1 VRIVLDTGCLVTA
14 VRSSSGASAEVLRT
28 ILREEI
34 VLLMNLNLALE
45 YRAVAVRKEHLLA
58 SVLRKAEILD
68 LIDALEA
75 FAEPVEV
82 FWKMRPM
89 SEDPNDDM
97 VLDVAI
103 NGRASALVT
112 NNVKHFA
119 AAGKRFGIAVLRP
132 AELLQKLRKG

>member
-1 VRIVLDTGCLVTA
+1 MRIVLDTGCLVTA

-75 FAEPVEV
+75 LLNPWKCSGRCGPCPRIQTTTW
-82 FWKMRPM
+82 FWM
-89 SEDPNDDM
+89 SQST
-97 VLDVAI
+97 DVRVRWSRI
-103 NGRASALVT
+103 M
-112 NNVKHFA
+112 
-119 AAGKRFGIAVLRP
+119 
-132 AELLQKLRKG
+132 